1 MRTTMK
7 DLRLSRHFQIK
18 VLYKIMSISLT
29 RFQHEELQRF
39 MNSLSPS
46 VKARVIKDISES
58 ALKASPNLYSIRDKE
73 ELSYKLTLID
83 KTP

>member
-1 MRTTMK
+1 
-7 DLRLSRHFQIK
+7 
-18 VLYKIMSISLT
+18 
-29 RFQHEELQRF
+29 